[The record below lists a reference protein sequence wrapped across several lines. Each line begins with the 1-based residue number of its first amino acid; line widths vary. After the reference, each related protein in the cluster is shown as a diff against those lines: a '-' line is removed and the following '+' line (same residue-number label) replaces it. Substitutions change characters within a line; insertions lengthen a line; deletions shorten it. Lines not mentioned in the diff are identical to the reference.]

1 LRAAL
6 SLDQSTEGS
15 NTRQGEIAQAT
26 AKSEE
31 ARKDIAAAGVR
42 IAESEQA
49 TAELT
54 AKNLVLEAASA
65 PKRLSDRQQKELA
78 ALMAFAGRTIG
89 IKSYLAM
96 QRATSVSNA

>member
-1 LRAAL
+1 
-6 SLDQSTEGS
+6 
-15 NTRQGEIAQAT
+15 
-26 AKSEE
+26 
-31 ARKDIAAAGVR
+31 
-42 IAESEQA
+42 
-49 TAELT
+49 
-54 AKNLVLEAASA
+54 LEAASA